1 MSIIFLV
8 TLKYTWWCT
17 KYFVHIVSSLSVQ
30 SVQPL
35 SHFQLF
41 VTPWTEAR
49 QASLYITNSRS
60 LLKLMSIKSVMPS
73 NRLILFRPILLV
85 PSVFSSIRVFSSESV
100 FCIRW
105 PSIGVSASTS
115 VLPVNIQDW
124 FPLRWTGWISLQS
137 KGLSRVFSIT
147 TVQKHQFF
155 GTQLSLWSS
164 SHIDTWLLKKTMV
177 LTRWTFVGKVMSL
190 VFCMLSWLVIAFLPR
205 SKHFN
210 FMAAVTICSDF
221 GAPPK

>member
-1 MSIIFLV
+1 MSSPGMVFMMWTKSGSLGVIKNNVYYFLV

-17 KYFVHIVSSLSVQ
+17 KYFVHVVSSLSVQ
-30 SVQPL
+30 SVQSL
-35 SHFQLF
+35 SHFHLF
-41 VTPWTEAR
+41 VTLWTAAR

-73 NRLILFRPILLV
+73 NHLIRFHPVLLV

-115 VLPVNIQDW
+115 VLPMNTQDW
-124 FPLRWTGWISLQS
+124 SPLRWTGWISLQS
-137 KGLSRVFSIT
+137 KGLSSIFSNT

-155 GTQLSLWSS
+155 GTRLSLWSS
-164 SHIDTWLLKKTMV
+164 SHIDTWLLKKP
-177 LTRWTFVGKVMSL
+177 
-190 VFCMLSWLVIAFLPR
+190 WLWLDGPLLA
-205 SKHFN
+205 K
-210 FMAAVTICSDF
+210 
-221 GAPPK
+221 